1 MRVAS
6 PRTVVIT
13 GASAGVGR
21 ATARAFAAREPGTRV
36 ALLARGQDGLAGA
49 ERDVRDLGGVPL
61 VLPTDVADADQVEA
75 AAQRAEDELGP
86 IEVWVNCAMTGVF
99 APFLELT
106 PQEFHRVT
114 EVTYLGYVHGTMAA
128 LRRMTARD
136 RGHVVQVGS
145 ALAYRGIPLQ
155 SAYCG
160 AKHAIQG
167 FTESVRTELLHD
179 RSSVRVTS
187 VHLPAMN
194 TPQFRIVRSKM
205 DRQAQPV
212 PPLYSPDVAARAI
225 ESASRSRRREVWVG
239 APTVGTVLGARL
251 APGLLD
257 HYLGRTGYE
266 SQLIDEPRD
275 PGQPDNLF
283 APVPGDHGAYGPYA
297 DRAHPRSL
305 QAALARHR
313 GVGLALGAAALAGV
327 GRIWT
332 DRDSRRGR
340 TIGRTR

>member
-1 MRVAS
+1 MRVTSA
-6 PRTVVIT
+6 RTVVIT

-21 ATARAFAAREPGTRV
+21 ATARAFAVREPGARV
-36 ALLARGQDGLAGA
+36 ALLARGQDGLTGA

-61 VLPTDVADADQVEA
+61 VVPTDVADPDQVEA
-75 AAQRAEDELGP
+75 AAERAEAELGP
-86 IEVWVNCAMTGVF
+86 IDVWVNCAMTGVF
-99 APFLELT
+99 APLRDLT
-106 PQEFHRVT
+106 PQEFRRVT
-114 EVTYLGYVHGTMAA
+114 EVTYLGYVHGTMSA
-128 LRRMTARD
+128 LRRMTERD

-179 RSSVRVTS
+179 RSSVRITS

-194 TPQFRIVRSKM
+194 TPQFRIIRSKM
-205 DRQAQPV
+205 DREAQPV

-225 ESASRSRRREVWVG
+225 EWASRSRRREVWVG
-239 APTVGTVLGARL
+239 GPTVGTVLGARL

-275 PGQPDNLF
+275 PARPDNLF
-283 APVPGDHGAYGPYA
+283 APVPGDHGAHGPYA
-297 DRAHPRSL
+297 DRAHQRSL
-305 QAALARHR
+305 QAMLARHR
-313 GVGLALGAAALAGV
+313 GVGMALAGAALTLG
-327 GRIWT
+327 GRAWT
-332 DRDSRRGR
+332 DRDSSRARRMR
-340 TIGRTR
+340 